1 MLYKNTTIDESEV
14 DTFTTDL
21 PDALQHMVRNVSD
34 GVVIF
39 DSRYRIVDCNNAFKA
54 MLGYDASSSL
64 QLTLADI
71 DTQFSHSSSTGDFSY
86 FTDALGN
93 IESDYIKKD
102 TSTISVQVS
111 AMVTLLNRQQVALA
125 IIKNTSNRK
134 EIEAELL
141 EFKSIVDKT
150 TDCVFIFTRD
160 SLAFTYTN
168 RGAEK
173 QVGYSLDELKS
184 MHPYD
189 IKPDFNEE
197 EFRALIA
204 PLIRNDGGTLNF
216 DTVHRHKNGELIDVN
231 IILQLVE
238 GQSGE
243 KRFIAIVR
251 DISDYKKLQ
260 EQYRHSQK
268 MEAIGRLA
276 GGVAHD
282 FNNQLAVILGYSD
295 LITHHSSKGKHGSQ
309 NGSEYDSEY
318 SKEIS
323 GYAKRISEAASVS
336 KKLVEQLL
344 IFSRKSE
351 LQLAT
356 VDIHSAIREME
367 EFLNHTMN
375 KKVAISVSL
384 AASSHHVVAD
394 KALLKTALLNLALN
408 ARDAMPD
415 GGHIFI
421 ETERLPFAELKPD
434 TFNEAIQITISDTGS
449 GIPHDQLTKIFE
461 PFYTT
466 KSQGKGTGL
475 GLSSV
480 KGTIEQHGGIINV
493 TSNENAG
500 ATFTITLPTFREQVF
515 TKQTDPVHAGATQ
528 AASSLDGAL
537 QTQNEDTMQTS
548 PKDTILLVDDEPL
561 VKDVCAELLTLL
573 GYKVITAG
581 SGKEA
586 IDVFTQQQHDI
597 ALVIVDYM
605 MPEMLGTEV
614 IAALKAIKAD
624 VKVVVSSGYLAD
636 TTVAELRQTGVL
648 EVLGKP
654 FSTEELKHVL
664 AHCLNK

>member
-1 MLYKNTTIDESEV
+1 MLYKNTTIDESGV
-14 DTFTTDL
+14 NTFTTDL
-21 PDALQHMVRNVSD
+21 PDVLQHMVRNVSD

-39 DSRYRIVDCNNAFKA
+39 DSQYRIIDCNNAFKV

-71 DTQFSHSSSTGDFSY
+71 DTQFSHDSSTGDFSY
-86 FTDALGN
+86 FTHAFGS
-93 IESDYIKKD
+93 IESHYIKKD
-102 TSTISVQVS
+102 TSTIDVQVS
-111 AMVTLLNRQQVALA
+111 AMITLLNGQQVALA
-125 IIKNTSNRK
+125 IVKNSSNREK
-134 EIEAELL
+134 IEAELL

-216 DTVHRHKNGELIDVN
+216 DTVHRHKNGDLIDVN

-295 LITHHSSKGKHGSQ
+295 LISHHGASSKDGSE
-309 NGSEYDSEY
+309 NGSEYSNEY
-318 SKEIS
+318 NKVIS
-323 GYAKRISEAASVS
+323 GYAKRISDAASVS
-336 KKLVEQLL
+336 KKLIDQLL

-356 VDIHSAIREME
+356 VDVHDVIRETE
-367 EFLNHTMN
+367 EFLSHTMS
-375 KKVAISVSL
+375 KKVVISVSL

-421 ETERLPFAELKPD
+421 ETERLPFAELKPN

-449 GIPHDQLTKIFE
+449 GIPEDQLTKIFE

-493 TSNENAG
+493 TSNDDAG
-500 ATFTITLPTFREQVF
+500 ATFTITLPTVREQAF
-515 TKQTDPVHAGATQ
+515 TQQSDPVHADVTQ
-528 AASSLDGAL
+528 APSSLDGAL
-537 QTQNEDTMQTS
+537 QPHNEDTIQTS
-548 PKDTILLVDDEPL
+548 SKATILLVDDEPL
-561 VKDVCAELLTLL
+561 VKDVCEELLTLL
-573 GYKVITAG
+573 GYRVITAG
-581 SGKEA
+581 SGKVA
-586 IDVFTQQQHDI
+586 IDIFTQQQHDI

-614 IAALKAIKAD
+614 ITALKSIKSD

-654 FSTEELKHVL
+654 FSINDLRSVIAKHVG
-664 AHCLNK
+664 